1 MNEDSLVLVYHVL
14 AWSEYFKQSHLC
26 AFTMDLGSYVNSLRD
41 AGLLKVVNSPMSVE
55 FDIPL
60 VAHRFTGTG
69 PALLFN
75 SIRGYPGFRAVA
87 NILDTRVKLMRAL
100 GVGSIEEAYV
110 KLLEAEANP
119 LEPSEVNNTPLVK
132 LPQVDLRTLPIPR
145 FFEREPGPCLTS
157 GVVLGLGDY
166 VNASFHRLMVI
177 DRDKFVI
184 RLVPRHLY
192 RIFNENRAKGH
203 DTPIAIVWGAHPAF
217 LLAAA
222 SSPPYGVS
230 ELAVANRIMNG
241 SLRVFRL
248 GNGVPAPVDAEVV
261 MEGYI
266 LKDAE
271 HDEGPCVDVMG
282 TYDTVRRQ
290 PVVKVTAIYVKPN
303 PLVHVLVAGDAENSI
318 LMGFEKEVKIWNA
331 VRAVADV
338 KAVRLTR
345 GGGGWLH
352 AVIAIRK
359 AVEGEGKNAILAAFA
374 AHPSLKHVI
383 VVDDDIDI
391 DDPYE
396 VEWAIATRFR
406 ADEDLVIISNVRGSS
421 LDPAAIDQSIGLT
434 TKMGIDATKPLNREQ
449 WRFERARIPV
459 RINIDEFKLE

>member
-1 MNEDSLVLVYHVL
+1 M
-14 AWSEYFKQSHLC
+14 HL
-26 AFTMDLGSYVNSLRD
+26 MDLSSYLDELKGSGS
-41 AGLLKVVNSPMSVE
+41 LKVVNSPMAVE

-60 VAHRFTGTG
+60 IAHRFSGLG

-75 SIRGYPGFRAVA
+75 NIKGHPGFRAVA
-87 NILDTRVKLMRAL
+87 NIVDTRVKLMMAL
-100 GVGSIEEAYV
+100 GASSVEEAYSR
-110 KLLEAEANP
+110 LLNAEANP
-119 LEPSEVNNTPLVK
+119 LEPREVSDFPLIRLSEV
-132 LPQVDLRTLPIPR
+132 DLNKLPIPR

-166 VNASFHRLMVI
+166 INASFHRLTVI

-192 RIFNENRAKGH
+192 RIFNDNKAKGR
-203 DTPIAIVWGAHPAF
+203 DTPIAIVWGIHPAF
-217 LLAAA
+217 LIASA

-230 ELAVANRIMNG
+230 ELGVANRLMNG
-241 SLRVFRL
+241 ELRVFRL
-248 GNGVPAPVDAEVV
+248 SNGIPVPVDAEVV
-261 MEGYI
+261 MEGFI

-282 TYDTVRRQ
+282 TYDVVRKQ
-290 PVVKVTAIYVKPN
+290 PIVKVTSIYVKPN
-303 PLVHVLVAGDAENSI
+303 PIVHVLVAGDAENSV
-318 LMGFEKEVKIWNA
+318 LMGFEKEARIWNA

-352 AVIAIRK
+352 AIVAIRK
-359 AVEGEGKNAILAAFA
+359 TVEGEGKNAILAAFA
-374 AHPSLKHVI
+374 AHPSLKHVV
-383 VVDDDIDI
+383 VVDDDVNV
-391 DDPYE
+391 DDLNE

-406 ADEDLVIISNVRGSS
+406 ADEDLVIIKGVRGSS

-434 TKMGIDATKPLNREQ
+434 TKMGIDATRPLSKDA
-449 WRFERARIPV
+449 WRFERAKIPE
-459 RINIDEFKLE
+459 RINVNEIKLE